1 MMNKLWML
9 TILFCTQV
17 VAQDFGLIDTDGV
30 YHKASYYS
38 NYDQI
43 AVMTASSQSDAEA
56 KQRFFSTVTLQL
68 IYMIN
73 FHQLNS
79 LFNCSRQISF

>member
-1 MMNKLWML
+1 MNKLWML

-43 AVMTASSQSDAEA
+43 AVMTASSQSML
-56 KQRFFSTVTLQL
+56 KQSRDFSQL
-68 IYMIN
+68 
-73 FHQLNS
+73 
-79 LFNCSRQISF
+79 